1 MTCIHLGKRVTL
13 LYENILPT
21 LLSKVGKTSV
31 EFDKDM
37 LATIICTVV
46 KIDRRLQ
53 KIKLD
58 RDTPK
63 DFAQKI
69 SKQLNYKK
77 TIPEAYVALS
87 FNNLDLERPHS
98 LTEFQKA
105 IKSEVNTNMAID
117 SSDLLLDSYQEEPN
131 GIRISSKEMYKAIKA
146 LEKEIGVTHIKDKKK
161 LKEIV
166 KGKCRIHFESERP
179 SYFIFPPELVSLQKL
194 MRNPDAILTVI
205 RSLEQSNLRRH
216 LEFLCEVPFYLIG
229 DQNDVHSQGFYKI
242 NDLTRKMIIN
252 DKDRADSTIP
262 TIPRAE
268 WESTRRIAQS
278 LSENELKHYAKKNY
292 ELVTQNP
299 QLAKGILLL
308 ALKCN

>member
-1 MTCIHLGKRVTL
+1 
-13 LYENILPT
+13 
-21 LLSKVGKTSV
+21 
-31 EFDKDM
+31 M

-46 KIDRRLQ
+46 RIDRRLQ
-53 KIKLD
+53 KIRLD
-58 RDTPK
+58 RQTPR
-63 DFAQKI
+63 DYAQKV

-77 TIPEAYVALS
+77 TLPETNLALS
-87 FNNLDLERPHS
+87 FNNLDLELPHS
-98 LTEFQKA
+98 LTEIRKT
-105 IKSEVNTNMAID
+105 INSEVNTDTAID
-117 SSDLLLDSYQEEPN
+117 SSDLLSDSYQEESN
-131 GIRISSKEMYKAIKA
+131 GLRISSKEMYKAIKA

-166 KGKCRIHFESERP
+166 KGKCSIHLQSGRP

-194 MRNPDAILTVI
+194 MRNSEAILTVI
-205 RSLEQSNLRRH
+205 GSLEQSNLREH

-229 DQNDVHSQGFYKI
+229 EQNDAHTQGFYKI
-242 NDLTRKMIIN
+242 IDLTRKKIIN

-262 TIPRAE
+262 VIPRAE

-278 LSENELKHYAKKNY
+278 LSENELKHDAKKNY